1 MVLECDCWPM
11 CKEATDEGEV
21 EKGKGQRRHKSSKG
35 RKEGREGGSEGGTA
49 HTTSNS
55 TPPLQG
61 EEAASDAKL
70 GPKDTVFV
78 RQYCKVEGLYVQ
90 NVLSYYGFEVPKGT
104 VFITFGRR
112 SHSKTIQ

>member
-1 MVLECDCWPM
+1 MREEQLIQL
-11 CKEATDEGEV
+11 ATPLLHS
-21 EKGKGQRRHKSSKG
+21 KGKKQR
-35 RKEGREGGSEGGTA
+35 
-49 HTTSNS
+49 
-55 TPPLQG
+55 LIL
-61 EEAASDAKL
+61 SDAKL